1 MSDLAVADVD
11 ASHLDFAERL
21 GLLLNFANSI
31 ILSDALKHQR
41 TATVAPGAT
50 TAETVKAEFLRV
62 QGNLVATIVSSCTP
76 GATGTRIKWPV
87 LKADT
92 APISCEPFSYE
103 PFQRFYLAHQ
113 RDIDASARGLR
124 TTVRDAMTGV
134 SARLDQLVALDIA
147 LEDTLWDHSRRFF
160 SVIPRFLEKRFA
172 HLQDTQQ
179 QTHNSK
185 PPADGVVSV
194 VASVQSLAWQQ
205 QFCRET
211 QALLLAELEARLQPV
226 IGLIEALDN
235 EVNSKQ

>member
-41 TATVAPGAT
+41 AATAAPGAT

-62 QGNLVATIVSSCTP
+62 QGHLVETIVRSCTP
-76 GATGTRIKWPV
+76 GATGTRIKWPA

-92 APISCEPFSYE
+92 APISYAPFSYE

-160 SVIPRFLEKRFA
+160 SVIPRFLEKRFT